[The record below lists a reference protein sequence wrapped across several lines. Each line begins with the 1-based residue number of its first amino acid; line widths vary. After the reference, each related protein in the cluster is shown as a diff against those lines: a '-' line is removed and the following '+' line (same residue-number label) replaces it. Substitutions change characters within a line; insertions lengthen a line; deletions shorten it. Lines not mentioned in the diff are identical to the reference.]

1 MEMLRDFCEHILK
14 QTFTY
19 TTNLLGLKENN
30 YIALTNA
37 VNLENISSEV
47 ILYED
52 IPFKDILIE
61 MISSED
67 VLYFRTIHMGDDIY
81 YIYTKKA
88 LLKDIR
94 FFVHYYVDI
103 FADRMNDTDLEIQY
117 LQFSWESRMS
127 DSFKASEKIVDT
139 FSNEILT
146 RLDHQLES
154 LFFLEYSIR
163 FSLIDALSS
172 QAYEKRLCTGKLCF
186 TNTQNTPR
194 MLLENH
200 LETNIPFSED
210 TIRFYRKLLQ
220 SAGTNVMV
228 LENSS
233 SELDKYYF
241 KGFCKDGSYENL
253 RWWVEITAPLCWK
266 MYYGKNC
273 LFQRIRKELSVPQN
287 EQDFM
292 RKEAFSVLQKVFR
305 NIKEDDC
312 DIYLQAAFQQK
323 HGTSLLFFDNDC
335 YPKLM
340 ASFWKSLP
348 VKLNFEFM
356 DDKEKIRI
364 ICNLMEMDGAIA
376 LKVSK
381 DGTIQMTHAALIV
394 DGITKSR
401 GDLSKGS
408 RHNSLKTFVESFSDR
423 ENTET
428 FKVCALVFSED
439 GGMVTYEGKSSD
451 KSS

>member
-1 MEMLRDFCEHILK
+1 MLQDFCKQILER
-14 QTFTY
+14 TFASTKE
-19 TTNLLGLKENN
+19 LLGLKEDN
-30 YIALTNA
+30 YILLIYD
-37 VNLENISSEV
+37 VNVSVNDISKN
-47 ILYED
+47 
-52 IPFKDILIE
+52 F
-61 MISSED
+61 
-67 VLYFRTIHMGDDIY
+67 LYFKTICMGDHIY
-81 YIYTKKA
+81 YICTQKE
-88 LLKDIR
+88 LPNNIR
-94 FFVHYYVDI
+94 FFVHYYVDA
-103 FADRMNDTDLEIQY
+103 FADRMNNTDLEIQY
-117 LQFSWESRMS
+117 LQFSWKRRMS
-127 DSFKASEKIVDT
+127 DPSKALKKIVDT

-186 TNTQNTPR
+186 VNKTGVLHMVLNNKLKR
-194 MLLENH
+194 K
-200 LETNIPFSED
+200 IPFSEN

-228 LENSS
+228 LKNKKSKPE
-233 SELDKYYF
+233 EYYF
-241 KGFCKDGSYENL
+241 KGFCTDDSYENL
-253 RWWVEITAPLCWK
+253 CWWVEITGPLCWK

-292 RKEAFSVLQKVFR
+292 LKEAFSVLQKVFQ

-348 VKLNFEFM
+348 VELNFKLM
-356 DDKEKIRI
+356 DDTEKIRI

-423 ENTET
+423 EDMET
-428 FKVCALVFSED
+428 SKVCALVFSED
-439 GGMVTYEGKSSD
+439 GGMVTYEGKSSE